1 MRPHRRRGPLQ
12 HILVAGGF
20 DELPAI
26 EALLFLLPE
35 ATYGQ
40 VLVET
45 RADVDLPALSRPA
58 RVAVTKV
65 ARDQDDEPGARL
77 ADAVH
82 DWLAEWMPDEPGSGR
97 AVTIW
102 VGGTARGRV
111 DPAGAQVQTL

>member
-1 MRPHRRRGPLQ
+1 LP
-12 HILVAGGF
+12 HILVAGSF

-35 ATYGQ
+35 TTYGQ

-45 RADVDLPALSRPA
+45 PVDLDLQVLARPA
-58 RVAVTKV
+58 RVTVTRL
-65 ARDQDDEPGARL
+65 ARDQDAEPGALL

-82 DWLAEWMPDEPGSGR
+82 AWLAEWMPDEADASR
-97 AVTIW
+97 MFTLW

-111 DPAGAQVQTL
+111 DPAGAQLETL

>member
-1 MRPHRRRGPLQ
+1 LQ

-35 ATYGQ
+35 TTYGQ

-45 RADVDLPALSRPA
+45 PADVDLPALSGPV
-58 RVAVTKV
+58 RVTVTKL
-65 ARDQDDEPGARL
+65 ARARDDEPGALL

-82 DWLAEWMPDEPGSGR
+82 GWLAEWMPDEPESGR
-97 AVTIW
+97 AFTIW
-102 VGGTARGRV
+102 VGGAAHDRV
-111 DPAGAQVQTL
+111 DAAGAQVETL